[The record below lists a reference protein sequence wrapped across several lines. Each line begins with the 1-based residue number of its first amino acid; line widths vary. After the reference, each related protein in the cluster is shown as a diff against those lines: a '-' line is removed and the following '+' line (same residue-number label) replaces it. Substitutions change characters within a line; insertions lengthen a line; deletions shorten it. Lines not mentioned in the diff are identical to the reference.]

1 MEVDT
6 LGGCGQAPE
15 RTPWSKLSLQPK
27 RRDWGGRAQVGP
39 SAPTARSKQGGL
51 LRREG
56 GRARPK
62 AERRRPKADF
72 KRDFRLGAFRRLA
85 QSHARRPEANI
96 VKVRPRTT

>member
-1 MEVDT
+1 VEVDT

-56 GRARPK
+56 GRARLLQ
-62 AERRRPKADF
+62 A
-72 KRDFRLGAFRRLA
+72 GAFRLCCA
-85 QSHARRPEANI
+85 TIDAPDL
-96 VKVRPRTT
+96 